1 MAVVDCIRKRIY
13 TVVCIQGNIDL
24 CRTVVEMEGLSE
36 EEEVEETLRIH
47 KEVLAGV
54 KLQPWPIER

>member
-1 MAVVDCIRKRIY
+1 
-13 TVVCIQGNIDL
+13 
-24 CRTVVEMEGLSE
+24 MEGLSE